1 MNKIFKLI
9 TSISFLFFSI
19 NAALSEENFFNEAL
33 KMYQNEKYEDARFM
47 LERNIVFNPKDAK
60 SYLYLAKIY
69 NHEEDQNKE
78 EYNLE
83 TTLLIEPN
91 NEEAILMLMK
101 IALKKSNYSKVNDL
115 SQTFIKV
122 CKKLCDENNEIQKSL
137 KNIEPA
143 TMSLDQ
149 NLNKILIIDFGSQFT
164 QLIARR
170 IRELG
175 VFSEIVS
182 HKKIKIKHIDKSIK
196 GIILSGGPLNV
207 YEINKYSFDKKIIN
221 LSIPILGICFGHQ
234 ILSKLNGGRVK
245 QSKHREFGL
254 ANIYKKNESL
264 LIKNFF
270 NKQKSKKVWMSHA
283 DQVSKLPKNFKVIA
297 SSTNSKF
304 AIVENKLNK
313 FYGIQFHPEVTHT
326 ENGKKLISNFIFL
339 ICKIKRN
346 WSSKDQKIQL
356 IKEVKDQV
364 GSEKVICA
372 LSGGVDS
379 SVVAQLLNKA
389 IGKKLYCIF
398 VNTGLLRKN
407 EEVQVVQ
414 TFKKR
419 LKINLIYVNAEKE
432 FLKKLHNVSDPEKK
446 RKIIGNLFIK
456 IFERYAKKIK
466 NVKFLA
472 QGTLYPDLIE
482 SRSVTGSQTSKIKSH
497 HNVGGLPKK
506 MKLKLVEPLKFL
518 FKDEVRKLGL
528 ELNLNKDIISRH
540 PFPGPGLAI
549 RMPGLITNEKIKILK
564 EADYYFIQALRD
576 HGLYHKIWQA
586 YAALLPVKTVGVMG
600 DNRTYEYLCLLRA
613 ITSEDGMTA
622 DFYEFKKSF
631 METISNKIVNSIR
644 GINRVVYDITSKP
657 PSTIEL
663 E

>member
-1 MNKIFKLI
+1 
-9 TSISFLFFSI
+9 
-19 NAALSEENFFNEAL
+19 
-33 KMYQNEKYEDARFM
+33 
-47 LERNIVFNPKDAK
+47 
-60 SYLYLAKIY
+60 
-69 NHEEDQNKE
+69 
-78 EYNLE
+78 
-83 TTLLIEPN
+83 
-91 NEEAILMLMK
+91 
-101 IALKKSNYSKVNDL
+101 
-115 SQTFIKV
+115 
-122 CKKLCDENNEIQKSL
+122 
-137 KNIEPA
+137 
-143 TMSLDQ
+143 MSLDK

-170 IRELG
+170 IRESG
-175 VFSEIVS
+175 VYSEIIS
-182 HKKIKIKHIDKSIK
+182 HKKVKNKNIDNSIK

-207 YEINKYSFDKKIIN
+207 YQINKYSFDKRIIEN
-221 LSIPILGICFGHQ
+221 QIPVLGICFGHQ

-245 QSKHREFGL
+245 QSKYREFGL
-254 ANIYKKNESL
+254 ANIRKKSESIL
-264 LIKNFF
+264 TKNFF
-270 NKQKSKKVWMSHA
+270 NKKNINKVWMSHA
-283 DQVSKLPKNFKVIA
+283 DQVSKLPKNFNVIA
-297 SSTNSKF
+297 SSQNSKF
-304 AIVENKLNK
+304 AIIENKKKN
-313 FYGIQFHPEVTHT
+313 FYGVQFHPEVTHT
-326 ENGKKLISNFIFL
+326 ENGKKLINNFIFL

-346 WSSKDQKIQL
+346 WSSKDQKIKL
-356 IKEVKDQV
+356 IKDVQNLV
-364 GSEKVICA
+364 GKNKVICA

-389 IGKKLYCIF
+389 IGKKLFCIF

-407 EEVQVVQ
+407 EEIQVVK
-414 TFKKR
+414 TFKKK

-432 FLKKLHNVSDPEKK
+432 FLRKLNNVSDPEKK

-456 IFERYAKKIK
+456 IFERYAKRIK

-482 SRSVTGSQTSKIKSH
+482 SKSVTGSQTSKIKSH

-528 ELNLNKDIISRH
+528 ELKLSKEIISRH

-549 RMPGLITNEKIKILK
+549 RMPGIITKEKIKILK
-564 EADYYFIQALRD
+564 EADNYFIQALRE
-576 HGLYHKIWQA
+576 HNLYNKIWQA

-622 DFYEFKKSF
+622 DFYDFKKSF
-631 METISNKIVNSIR
+631 IQMISNKIVNSIR
-644 GINRVVYDITSKP
+644 GVNRVVYDVTSKP

>member
-1 MNKIFKLI
+1 MN
-9 TSISFLFFSI
+9 
-19 NAALSEENFFNEAL
+19 
-33 KMYQNEKYEDARFM
+33 
-47 LERNIVFNPKDAK
+47 
-60 SYLYLAKIY
+60 
-69 NHEEDQNKE
+69 
-78 EYNLE
+78 
-83 TTLLIEPN
+83 
-91 NEEAILMLMK
+91 
-101 IALKKSNYSKVNDL
+101 
-115 SQTFIKV
+115 
-122 CKKLCDENNEIQKSL
+122 
-137 KNIEPA
+137 
-143 TMSLDQ
+143 LDQ
-149 NLNKILIIDFGSQFT
+149 NLDKVVIIDFGSQFT

-182 HKKIKIKHIDKSIK
+182 HKKIKTSGINQSVR

-207 YEINKYSFDKKIIN
+207 YQIDKYSFDKKILELN
-221 LSIPILGICFGHQ
+221 IPILGICFGHQ
-234 ILSKLNGGRVK
+234 ILSKLNGGSVR

-254 ANIYKKNESL
+254 ANIFKKRDSL
-264 LIKNFF
+264 LTKNFYGV
-270 NKQKSKKVWMSHA
+270 KKTKEVWMSHA
-283 DQVSKLPKNFKVIA
+283 DQVSKLPKNFQVIA
-297 SSTNSKF
+297 SSTNSKY
-304 AIVENKLNK
+304 AIVENKLK
-313 FYGIQFHPEVTHT
+313 KYYGIQFHPEVTHT
-326 ENGKKLISNFIFL
+326 ENGKKLISNFVFL
-339 ICKIKRN
+339 ICKIKKN
-346 WSSKDQKIQL
+346 WSSKDQKIKL
-356 IKEVKDQV
+356 INEVRDQV
-364 GSEKVICA
+364 GSNKVICA

-398 VNTGLLRKN
+398 VNTGLLRKD
-407 EEVQVVQ
+407 EETQVVK

-419 LKINLIYVNAEKE
+419 LKMNLIYVNAENE
-432 FLKKLHNVSDPEKK
+432 FLGKLKNVYDPEKK

-456 IFERYAKKIK
+456 IFDRYAKKIK
-466 NVKFLA
+466 DVKFLA

-482 SRSVTGSQTSKIKSH
+482 SKSVTGSQTSKIKSH

-506 MKLKLVEPLKFL
+506 MNLKLVEPLKFL

-528 ELNLNKDIISRH
+528 ELKLSKEIISRH

-549 RMPGLITNEKIKILK
+549 RMPGKITNEKIKILK
-564 EADYYFIQALRD
+564 EADYYFIQALKD

-622 DFYEFKKSF
+622 DFFEFRKSF
-631 METISNKIVNSIR
+631 MQTISNKIVNSIR
-644 GINRVVYDITSKP
+644 GINRVVYDVTSKP

>member
-1 MNKIFKLI
+1 
-9 TSISFLFFSI
+9 
-19 NAALSEENFFNEAL
+19 
-33 KMYQNEKYEDARFM
+33 
-47 LERNIVFNPKDAK
+47 
-60 SYLYLAKIY
+60 
-69 NHEEDQNKE
+69 
-78 EYNLE
+78 
-83 TTLLIEPN
+83 
-91 NEEAILMLMK
+91 
-101 IALKKSNYSKVNDL
+101 
-115 SQTFIKV
+115 
-122 CKKLCDENNEIQKSL
+122 
-137 KNIEPA
+137 
-143 TMSLDQ
+143 MSLDK

-170 IRELG
+170 IRESG
-175 VFSEIVS
+175 VYSEIIS
-182 HKKIKIKHIDKSIK
+182 HKKVKNKNIDNSIK

-207 YEINKYSFDKKIIN
+207 YQINKYSFDKRIIEN
-221 LSIPILGICFGHQ
+221 QIPVLGICFGHQ

-245 QSKHREFGL
+245 QSKYREFGL
-254 ANIYKKNESL
+254 ANIRKKRESIL
-264 LIKNFF
+264 TKNFF
-270 NKQKSKKVWMSHA
+270 NKKNINKVWMSHA
-283 DQVSKLPKNFKVIA
+283 DQVSKLPKNFDVIA
-297 SSTNSKF
+297 SSQNSKF
-304 AIVENKLNK
+304 AIIENKKKK
-313 FYGIQFHPEVTHT
+313 FYGVQFHPEVTHT
-326 ENGKKLISNFIFL
+326 ENGKKLINNFIFL

-346 WSSKDQKIQL
+346 WSSKDQKIKL
-356 IKEVKDQV
+356 IKDVQNLV
-364 GSEKVICA
+364 GKNKVICA

-389 IGKKLYCIF
+389 IGKKLFCIF

-407 EEVQVVQ
+407 EEIQVVK
-414 TFKKR
+414 TFKKK
-419 LKINLIYVNAEKE
+419 LKINLIYVNAENE
-432 FLKKLHNVSDPEKK
+432 FLRKLNNVSDPEKK

-456 IFERYAKKIK
+456 IFERYAKRIK

-482 SRSVTGSQTSKIKSH
+482 SKSVTGSQTSKIKSH

-528 ELNLNKDIISRH
+528 ELKLSKEIISRH

-549 RMPGLITNEKIKILK
+549 RMPGIITKEKIKILK
-564 EADYYFIQALRD
+564 EADNYFIQALRE
-576 HGLYHKIWQA
+576 HNLYNKIWQA

-622 DFYEFKKSF
+622 DFYDFKKSF
-631 METISNKIVNSIR
+631 IQMISNKIVNSIR
-644 GINRVVYDITSKP
+644 GVNRVVYDVTSKP

>member
-1 MNKIFKLI
+1 
-9 TSISFLFFSI
+9 
-19 NAALSEENFFNEAL
+19 
-33 KMYQNEKYEDARFM
+33 
-47 LERNIVFNPKDAK
+47 
-60 SYLYLAKIY
+60 
-69 NHEEDQNKE
+69 
-78 EYNLE
+78 
-83 TTLLIEPN
+83 
-91 NEEAILMLMK
+91 
-101 IALKKSNYSKVNDL
+101 
-115 SQTFIKV
+115 
-122 CKKLCDENNEIQKSL
+122 
-137 KNIEPA
+137 
-143 TMSLDQ
+143 MSLDQ
-149 NLNKILIIDFGSQFT
+149 NLNKILIVDFGSQFT

-175 VFSEIVS
+175 FFSEIIS
-182 HKKIKIKHIDKSIK
+182 HKKIKTKDINISVK

-207 YEINKYSFDKKIIN
+207 YQINKYSFNKKIIQKGV
-221 LSIPILGICFGHQ
+221 PVLGICFGHQ
-234 ILSKLNGGRVK
+234 ILSKLNGGKVK

-254 ANIYKKNESL
+254 ANISKKNNSL
-264 LIKNFF
+264 LIKDLF
-270 NKQKSKKVWMSHA
+270 KKKKSIKVWMSHA
-283 DQVSKLPKNFKVIA
+283 DQVSKLPKNFKAIA
-297 SSTNSKF
+297 SSQNSKF
-304 AIVENKLNK
+304 AIVENKIENY
-313 FYGIQFHPEVTHT
+313 YGVQFHPEVTHT

-339 ICKIKRN
+339 ICKMRKN
-346 WSSKDQKIQL
+346 WSSKDQKIKL
-356 IKEVKDQV
+356 IKDVRRLV
-364 GSEKVICA
+364 GNNKVICA

-389 IGKKLYCIF
+389 IGKNLYCIF
-398 VNTGLLRKN
+398 VNTGLLRKD
-407 EEVQVVQ
+407 EEKQVVA

-419 LKINLIYVNAEKE
+419 LKINLIYVNAETE
-432 FLKKLHNVSDPEKK
+432 FVNKLSNISDPEKK

-506 MKLKLVEPLKFL
+506 MKLKLIEPLKFL

-528 ELNLNKDIISRH
+528 ELNLNKEIISRH

-549 RMPGLITNEKIKILK
+549 RMPGIITKEKINILK
-564 EADYYFIQALRD
+564 EADHYFIRALRD
-576 HGLYHKIWQA
+576 HNLYHKIWQA

-631 METISNKIVNSIR
+631 IQEISNKIVNSIR

>member
-1 MNKIFKLI
+1 
-9 TSISFLFFSI
+9 
-19 NAALSEENFFNEAL
+19 
-33 KMYQNEKYEDARFM
+33 
-47 LERNIVFNPKDAK
+47 
-60 SYLYLAKIY
+60 
-69 NHEEDQNKE
+69 
-78 EYNLE
+78 
-83 TTLLIEPN
+83 
-91 NEEAILMLMK
+91 
-101 IALKKSNYSKVNDL
+101 
-115 SQTFIKV
+115 
-122 CKKLCDENNEIQKSL
+122 
-137 KNIEPA
+137 
-143 TMSLDQ
+143 MSLDK

-170 IRELG
+170 IRESG
-175 VFSEIVS
+175 VYSEIIS
-182 HKKIKIKHIDKSIK
+182 HKKVKNKNIDNSIK

-207 YEINKYSFDKKIIN
+207 YQINKYSFDKRIIEN
-221 LSIPILGICFGHQ
+221 QIPVLGICFGHQ

-245 QSKHREFGL
+245 QSKYREFGL
-254 ANIYKKNESL
+254 ANIRKKRESIL
-264 LIKNFF
+264 TKNFF
-270 NKQKSKKVWMSHA
+270 NKKNINKVWMSHA
-283 DQVSKLPKNFKVIA
+283 DQVSKLPKNFNVIA
-297 SSTNSKF
+297 SSQNSKF
-304 AIVENKLNK
+304 AIIENKKKN
-313 FYGIQFHPEVTHT
+313 FYGVQFHPEVTHT
-326 ENGKKLISNFIFL
+326 ENGKKLINNFIFL

-346 WSSKDQKIQL
+346 WSSKDQKIKL
-356 IKEVKDQV
+356 IKDVQNLV
-364 GSEKVICA
+364 GKNKVICA

-389 IGKKLYCIF
+389 IGKKLFCIF

-407 EEVQVVQ
+407 EEIQVVK
-414 TFKKR
+414 TFKKK
-419 LKINLIYVNAEKE
+419 LKINLIYVNAENE
-432 FLKKLHNVSDPEKK
+432 FLRKLNNVSDPEKK

-456 IFERYAKKIK
+456 IFERYAKRIK

-482 SRSVTGSQTSKIKSH
+482 SKSVTGSQTSKIKSH

-528 ELNLNKDIISRH
+528 ELKLSKEIISRH

-549 RMPGLITNEKIKILK
+549 RMPGIITKEKIKILK
-564 EADYYFIQALRD
+564 EADNYFIQALRD
-576 HGLYHKIWQA
+576 YNLYNKIWQA

-622 DFYEFKKSF
+622 DFYDFKKSF
-631 METISNKIVNSIR
+631 IQMISNKIVNSIR
-644 GINRVVYDITSKP
+644 GVNRVVYDVTSKP